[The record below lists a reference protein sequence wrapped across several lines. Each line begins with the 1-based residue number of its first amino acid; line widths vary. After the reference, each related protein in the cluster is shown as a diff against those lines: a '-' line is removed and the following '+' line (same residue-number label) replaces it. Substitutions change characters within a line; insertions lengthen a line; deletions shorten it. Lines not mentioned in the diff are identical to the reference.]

1 MTCKGI
7 CINHEAVKRLRGYRY
22 IEGQKRCQIC
32 CVFLIWDGAFCPCC
46 GMRLRT
52 RPRSSYYKAKWHE
65 MISIPI

>member
-46 GMRLRT
+46 G
-52 RPRSSYYKAKWHE
+52 E
-65 MISIPI
+65 IED

>member
-52 RPRSSYYKAKWHE
+52 GHVLATIKPSGMK
-65 MISIPI
+65 